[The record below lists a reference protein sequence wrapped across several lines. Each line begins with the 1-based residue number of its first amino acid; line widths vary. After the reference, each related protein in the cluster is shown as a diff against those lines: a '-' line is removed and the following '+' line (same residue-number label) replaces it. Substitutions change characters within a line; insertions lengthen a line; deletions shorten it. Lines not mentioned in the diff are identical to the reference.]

1 MAINFPNSPSDG
13 QTTTI
18 LGVTYTYDSDLV
30 TWTAN
35 PPGASSS
42 GLDSAATISL
52 INENAG
58 SGVTSYDS
66 AGLLPSSSNT
76 AGDLAFVKNKKAMY
90 VWDSSEWDRLYNG
103 PETSLAWTT
112 EALAGYSL
120 NQDGTSTT
128 ITTAASDPEGFPVTY
143 SYDVTPANQTQAT
156 IVDSG
161 NGNYVLT
168 PSTSDSDEGSFTF
181 RSKATDGLYIISKS
195 STITLALSLADND
208 TVFFAPF
215 QTNTTDTVNNITPT
229 SGTGTISS
237 TGLTAPDGTTLNALD
252 NTAQNTQLI
261 YGSLS
266 NIINSTQT
274 DWTIEFWGYANGT
287 AGTFNTWISIGN
299 GASAYTNGVLY
310 RENDTY
316 VNNSPLAALATGAL
330 GTTGQW
336 VHHAIVGDNGSVR
349 FYQDGTQVA
358 EYTTQSTLLQN
369 VDNFS
374 LLNSTHNST
383 QHLDGYMR
391 NLRISSISRYSG
403 GTSFTPSTEYSFNRY
418 S

>member
-1 MAINFPNSPSDG
+1 MAINFPSNPSNEQQVTLAG
-13 QTTTI
+13 T
-18 LGVTYTYDSDLV
+18 TYTYNSAKTKWEIRNLF
-30 TWTAN
+30 T
-35 PPGASSS
+35 SSIF
-42 GLDSAATISL
+42 DSAATISL

-76 AGDLAFVKNKKAMY
+76 AGDLAFVKDKKAMY

-103 PETSLAWTT
+103 PETSLTWTT
-112 EALAGYSL
+112 EALSAYTLST
-120 NQDGTSTT
+120 DGTSTT
-128 ITTAASDPEGFPVTY
+128 ITTAANDPEGFPITY
-143 SYDVTPANQTQAT
+143 SYDVTPTNQTQAT

-168 PSTSDSDEGSFTF
+168 PSTNDSDEGSFTF

-195 STITLALSLADND
+195 STITLALSLADNN

-215 QTNTTDTVNNITPT
+215 QTNTTDLVNNITPT

-237 TGLTAPDGTTLNALD
+237 TGLTAPDGTALNALD

-274 DWTIEFWGYANGT
+274 DWTIEFWGYAVAASGS
-287 AGTFNTWISIGN
+287 FSTWISIGN
-299 GASAYTNGVLY
+299 GSSTYTNGVLY
-310 RENDTY
+310 RDPDTY
-316 VNNSPLAALATGAL
+316 VNNSTITALATGAL

-336 VHHAIVGDNGSVR
+336 VHHAVVGDNGSIR

-369 VDNFS
+369 VNNFS

-383 QHLDGYMR
+383 QDLNGYMR
-391 NLRISSISRYSG
+391 NFRISNISRYSG
-403 GTSFTPSTEYSFNRY
+403 GTSFTSSAEYPFNRY

>member
-1 MAINFPNSPSDG
+1 MAINFPDSPSDG

-35 PPGASSS
+35 SPGSSSS
-42 GLDSAATISL
+42 GLDSAAAISL

-76 AGDLAFVKNKKAMY
+76 AGDLAFVKDKKAMY

-112 EALAGYSL
+112 EALSSYSL
-120 NQDGTSTT
+120 NSTGVSTT
-128 ITTAASDPEGFPVTY
+128 ITTVASDPEGFPITY

-168 PSTSDSDEGSFTF
+168 PSTNDSDAGSFTF
-181 RSKATDGLYIISKS
+181 RSKATDGLYSISKS
-195 STITLALSLADND
+195 STVGLTFSLIDAN

-215 QTNTTDTVNNITPT
+215 QTNTTDLVNNITLT
-229 SGTGTISS
+229 SGSPTISS
-237 TGLTAPDGTTLNALD
+237 TGITSGGVTLNALD
-252 NTAQNTQLI
+252 GTARNTQLL
-261 YGSLS
+261 YTGLS

-274 DWTIEFWGYANGT
+274 VWTIEFWGYVNGT
-287 AGTFNTWISIGN
+287 TGSYRTWIEIGFGN
-299 GASAYTNGVLY
+299 SAYQNGVLY
-310 RENDTY
+310 RDQFTY
-316 VNNSPLAALATGAL
+316 VNNSSLAALASGAL

-369 VDNFS
+369 VNQFS
-374 LLNSTHNST
+374 LLNSMHNSA
-383 QHLDGYMR
+383 QYLDGYMR
-391 NLRISSISRYSG
+391 NFRISNISRYPG
-403 GTSFTPSTEYSFNRY
+403 GTSFTASTEYAFNRY